1 MATLIQL
8 FQNPKRFAALL
19 LFIIIIIASF
29 MRLYNISEAP
39 PGLYPDE
46 AMNGNNALEALST
59 GQFKVF
65 YPENNGREGF
75 FINLQAL
82 SIAIFGNEPW
92 ALRGVS
98 AIFGI
103 LTVLGIYFLT
113 RELFLPT
120 SGTHKEEELE
130 PHMKRHEKIALLA
143 AFLAATSFWH
153 IIFSRIGFRAIMAPF
168 FMTWGTYLLLVMARK
183 LNEFRERQQ
192 ASGATVELGAPSV
205 FAVPKEKTHWGL
217 NLYTILFAGAAGFI
231 FGLGFNSYIAYRI
244 MPLVPLAMFIYWY
257 FAMKNSRKEL
267 ARTFAIFA
275 GMATLA
281 LLPLL
286 WHFAANPQDF
296 LGRTSQI
303 SVFGTEHP
311 IFEIILNVGK
321 TIGMFYVQGDMN
333 WRHNL
338 AGRAELF
345 WPVGIM
351 FLIGFLAALRAAW
364 SFLIRLIK
372 KTAFMEQ
379 PSVTGEAFVI
389 PTEHASPL
397 ALLVPLLWFL
407 VAMLPV
413 VISAEGI
420 PHALR
425 AILMIPPVFI
435 LAGTGGIWLYE
446 RLMAFAKGADPE
458 STWSHVKEVLL
469 KVFIAILLLLLPT
482 EAYFIYFVRWSRD
495 PNTFGA
501 FAQNYLDLGR
511 EINALPKEA
520 QKYIIVNARGTD
532 VRGIPMPAQTVM
544 FITDSFTQEKQREKN
559 IHYIL
564 PGHENEVPEGATTFI
579 ID

>member
-1 MATLIQL
+1 
-8 FQNPKRFAALL
+8 
-19 LFIIIIIASF
+19 

-46 AMNGNNALEALST
+46 AMNGSNALEALAT

-82 SIAIFGNEPW
+82 SIAAFGNEPW

-103 LTVLGIYFLT
+103 LTVLGLYFLA
-113 RELFLPT
+113 RELFLPEKG
-120 SGTHKEEELE
+120 SHKEEELE
-130 PHMKRHEKIALLA
+130 STMKHHEKIALFS
-143 AFLAATSFWH
+143 AFLLATSFWH

-168 FMTWGTYLLLVMARK
+168 FMTWSTYLLLVMGRK
-183 LNEFRERQQ
+183 LHEFKDRQIN
-192 ASGATVELGAPSV
+192 SSATLELGAPSV
-205 FAVPKEKTHWGL
+205 FVIPKEKTYRGL
-217 NLYTILFAGAAGFI
+217 NLHTILFAGAAGFI
-231 FGLGFNSYIAYRI
+231 FGMGFNSYIAYRI
-244 MPLVPLAMFIYWY
+244 MPLVPFVMFVYWY
-257 FAMKNSRKEL
+257 LTMKDARKEL
-267 ARTFAIFA
+267 IKAFIIFA
-275 GMATLA
+275 AMTAFA
-281 LLPLL
+281 LLPLT

-296 LGRTSQI
+296 FGRTSQI
-303 SVFGTEHP
+303 SVFSMEHP
-311 IFEIILNVGK
+311 IYELIVNIGK
-321 TIGMFYVQGDMN
+321 TLGMFYVQGDMN

-351 FLIGFLAALRAAW
+351 FLIGFLAAIRATW
-364 SFLIRLIK
+364 SLVMRFIRQFVLKQSPTADTIQEVPLI
-372 KTAFMEQ
+372 EQ
-379 PSVTGEAFVI
+379 
-389 PTEHASPL
+389 ASPL
-397 ALLVPLLWFL
+397 ALVIPFLWFL

-435 LAGTGGIWLYE
+435 LAGAGGIWIYD
-446 RLMAFAKGADPE
+446 RLVAFAKGADPE
-458 STWSHVKEVLL
+458 STWSHVKEMIL
-469 KVFIAILLLLLPT
+469 KVFVITLFILLPT
-482 EAYFIYFVRWSRD
+482 EAYFIYFVRWSKD

-501 FAQNYLDLGR
+501 FAQNYRDLGR
-511 EINALPKEA
+511 EIAGVPNDVP
-520 QKYIIVNARGTD
+520 KYIIVNAGGTD

-544 FITDSFTQEKQREKN
+544 FLTDSFTPKKQREKN
-559 IHYIL
+559 IHYVL
-564 PGHENEVPEGATTFI
+564 PSNQAAIPPGARVFI